1 MKTKT
6 FAKGIA
12 RLVLIWDHKHMNV
25 IRHRSQLRDFLSR
38 AEGPRVL
45 VPTMGALH
53 DGHLALLAKAREVAG
68 NQGTVVVSIFVNP
81 IQFDSKTDLA
91 AYPRNEDADLAAC
104 NEADVDVVFIPV
116 EGEMYEDDC
125 SVTVNEERLSAGL
138 CGSTRPGHFA
148 GVCTVVLKLFLLSN
162 CDVAVFGEKDMQQ
175 LAIIRRMIRDL
186 DISVKIVTHPTLRE
200 ADGLAMSSRN
210 ARLNDQYRADAPRI
224 YRALSEAAKKSSLE
238 EILAHAQ
245 IEIEASGLARIDYL
259 QVVDARNLE
268 PLNSLDAAAILA
280 VAVFYGD
287 VRLIDHVLIPSC

>member
-1 MKTKT
+1 
-6 FAKGIA
+6 
-12 RLVLIWDHKHMNV
+12 MNV

-200 ADGLAMSSRN
+200 ADVLAMSSRN

>member
-1 MKTKT
+1 
-6 FAKGIA
+6 
-12 RLVLIWDHKHMNV
+12 MNV